1 MSAKPFWET
10 KALDA
15 MNDEEWE
22 SLCDGCGRCCLHK
35 LVNDETRDV
44 FYTRVA
50 CKLLDTET
58 SRCARYDK
66 RFSEVEDCLDV
77 RQMSSTELAWMPS
90 TCAYRLLAEGKSLPY
105 WHPLVS
111 GDPASVVTAG
121 IAVAG
126 RTISEQR
133 ADLDNL
139 EADIIEWVDS

>member
-35 LVNDETRDV
+35 LVNDETGDV

-50 CKLLDTET
+50 CKLLNTET

-66 RFSEVEDCLDV
+66 RFNDCLLYTSPSPRDATLS
-77 RQMSSTELAWMPS
+77 RMPS
-90 TCAYRLLAEGKSLPY
+90 SA
-105 WHPLVS
+105 
-111 GDPASVVTAG
+111 
-121 IAVAG
+121 
-126 RTISEQR
+126 
-133 ADLDNL
+133 
-139 EADIIEWVDS
+139 